1 MTVKTKKI
9 RSVLC
14 GLVSFILCVSLTL
27 LLMLLTVRATILN
40 AGYAKMIVQTSGYS
54 SLMQTE
60 LKEQFVSYGSA
71 CNVDESFFD
80 GVFEDVITPELIEKD
95 TQTSLEYFYKHN
107 SEGTIDTSEL
117 EGKILTKLTDYAREK
132 GFTVDDSLTEN
143 LKVMCKEMGELY
155 VTYVGMFNTSY
166 FASASNVLKR
176 YMPVF
181 NRAIIG
187 LAVFSILATVV
198 IRLSYAKTKNFTR
211 YYIYACSGSALMLA
225 VAPAVA
231 LIMRIGSK
239 INVANAS
246 LFSFASGFI
255 NYTFAAMLVAALIM
269 AVLTGCIVYVRNKAV
284 KQNK

>member
-27 LLMLLTVRATILN
+27 LLMLLTLRATVLN
-40 AGYAKMIVQTSGYS
+40 ARYAKMIVQTSGYS
-54 SLMQTE
+54 ALMQTE

-95 TQTSLEYFYKHN
+95 TQTSLECFYKHN
-107 SEGTIDTSEL
+107 TEGTIDTSEL
-117 EGKILTKLTDYAREK
+117 ESQMLTKLTDYAREK

-187 LAVFSILATVV
+187 LAVFAILATVV

-211 YYIYACSGSALMLA
+211 YYIYACSGSALMLV

-231 LIMRIGSK
+231 LVMRIGSK

-269 AVLTGCIVYVRNKAV
+269 AALTGCIVYVRSKAV

>member
-1 MTVKTKKI
+1 MTVKTKKL

-27 LLMLLTVRATILN
+27 LLVLVSLRVTVLN

-54 SLMQTE
+54 SLMHTE

-80 GVFEDVITPELIEKD
+80 GVFDSVITPDRIEKD

-107 SEGTIDTSEL
+107 TDGKIDTTEL
-117 EGKILTKLTDYAREK
+117 EGEILTKLTDYAREK
-132 GFTVDDSLTEN
+132 GFNVDETLTEN
-143 LKVMCKEMGELY
+143 LKVMCGEMGELY

-181 NRAIIG
+181 NRAMIG
-187 LAVFSILATVV
+187 LAVLAILATVV
-198 IRLSYAKTKNFTR
+198 IRLSYAKVKNYTR

-231 LIMRIGSK
+231 LIMRIGNK

-246 LFSFASGFI
+246 LFSFASSFI
-255 NYTFAAMLVAALIM
+255 NYAFAAMLVAALIT
-269 AVLTGCIVYVRNKAV
+269 AALTCCTVYVRNKAV